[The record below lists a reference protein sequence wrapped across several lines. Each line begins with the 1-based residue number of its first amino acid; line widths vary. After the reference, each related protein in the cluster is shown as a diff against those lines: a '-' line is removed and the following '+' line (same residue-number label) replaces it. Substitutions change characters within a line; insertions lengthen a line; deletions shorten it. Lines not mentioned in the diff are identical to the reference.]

1 MANSSFPRLV
11 SLNRTISWL
20 LVLVSSVVLLTGY
33 GLTILNLESPVV
45 VWAHWVLGGVVAL
58 LSAVH
63 MYISIV
69 LIRYSWRAVASK
81 IRRREVGPLT
91 WLRLAQRVSGLV
103 VALSALLVLLSGF
116 DWFKLGTGWLVPF
129 SSHVGFDVYL
139 SMSIIFHSAV
149 GLYFALLRRR
159 LRRGDEAVRPVLLA
173 RREAL
178 TALAGMALSLIA
190 AFYLDRIPKI
200 GGTVG
205 RIRSILPPGQY
216 EVAELRR
223 LHVGSVPP
231 FNEGSW
237 TLEVLGM
244 VKNPFTLGYND
255 VRGLPRVVS
264 VSDFH
269 CVTGWSK
276 LENSWEGVRFRTIME
291 MAGPLEGVRYASII
305 CEHGYSTSLPI
316 KDLARDDV
324 LLAYGLDGREL
335 PPEHGG
341 PLRLVVP
348 HKYGY
353 KSAKWVRGIEFI
365 EANELGYWESRG
377 YSDTADPFTNDRY
390 SHRSG

>member
-1 MANSSFPRLV
+1 M
-11 SLNRTISWL
+11 
-20 LVLVSSVVLLTGY
+20 
-33 GLTILNLESPVV
+33 NLESPVA

-63 MYISIV
+63 MYISVV
-69 LIRYSWRAVASK
+69 LIRYSWRTVASK
-81 IRRREVGPLT
+81 IRRGEVGPLT
-91 WLRLAQRVSGLV
+91 WLRLAQRVSGWA

-139 SMSIIFHSAV
+139 SASIVFHSAV

-159 LRRGDEAVRPVLLA
+159 LRRGDEAVRPVSLA

-178 TALAGMALSLIA
+178 IALASMALSLVA
-190 AFYLDRIPKI
+190 ALYLDRIPKI
-200 GGTVG
+200 GGVVG
-205 RIRSILPPGQY
+205 RIRGMLPPGQY

-231 FNEGSW
+231 FDEGSW
-237 TLEVLGM
+237 TLEVLGI
-244 VKNPFTLGYND
+244 VENPFTLRYGE

-276 LENSWEGVRFRTIME
+276 LGNSWEGVRFRTIME

-305 CEHGYSTSLPI
+305 CEHGYSTSLPVE
-316 KDLARDDV
+316 DLARDDV
-324 LLAYGLDGREL
+324 LLAYLLDGREL

-348 HKYGY
+348 HKYAY
-353 KSAKWVRGIEFI
+353 KSAKWVRGVKFI
-365 EANELGYWESRG
+365 DENELGYWESRG

-390 SHRSG
+390 SRRS